1 MDLISSGQSNPS
13 INWSRIELLPPT
25 NGGSLEPLL
34 LLEIYC
40 PTPSSIWG
48 SHSRLPTQSLLLSNN
63 STPCLPH
70 SLCPSNHTL
79 AEYRVCNSIPQRPH
93 HHCSFAVELK
103 KKTATHDVRKENQF
117 YFRSPSPP
125 PAQQSIVYTDSIAD
139 TPVHAYKRDYLWIGL
154 VSVPIIQSMYFILD
168 RYPPLLLPG
177 SSAGVSSSTAST
189 CRWGRGT

>member
-1 MDLISSGQSNPS
+1 MDLISSGQSIPS

-25 NGGSLEPLL
+25 NGSLEPLL

-40 PTPSSIWG
+40 PTPLVRMRFPFSVTNPIS
-48 SHSRLPTQSLLLSNN
+48 TAVLLSNN

-103 KKTATHDVRKENQF
+103 KKKTATHDVRKENQF

-125 PAQQSIVYTDSIAD
+125 PSQQSIVCTDSIAD
-139 TPVHAYKRDYLWIGL
+139 TPVNAYKREITFGL
-154 VSVPIIQSMYFILD
+154 VL
-168 RYPPLLLPG
+168 
-177 SSAGVSSSTAST
+177 
-189 CRWGRGT
+189 